1 LAAALSS
8 SLPHWAAQMGIDLW
22 GAEESERWLRREQDR
37 SDELAERLSLI
48 LSRVEMKEQIA
59 NELVEGRMTLVEAA
73 RAFLPV
79 QKRAEELGARSPDML
94 IDLPDEERICR
105 MLIACVEN
113 RAPLEHS
120 RESEIVTRLRSELE
134 EYLLA
139 GPLHLAD

>member
-1 LAAALSS
+1 
-8 SLPHWAAQMGIDLW
+8 MGVDLW

-37 SDELAERLSLI
+37 SDELGERLSLI

-73 RAFLPV
+73 RAFLPA

-94 IDLPDEERICR
+94 IDLPEEERVCR
-105 MLIACVEN
+105 LLIACVEN
-113 RAPLEHS
+113 RVQLTHS
-120 RESEIVTRLRSELE
+120 GENEIVTRLRSELE
-134 EYLLA
+134 EHLLA